1 MTTLTLDIVAKYDRK
16 FIGTMS
22 IVTKAHEHIKNT
34 SHL

>member
-1 MTTLTLDIVAKYDRK
+1 MTTLALNIVVKYDTK

-22 IVTKAHEHIKNT
+22 IVTKAHDKIKNT

>member
-1 MTTLTLDIVAKYDRK
+1 MTTLTLNIVAKYDRK

-22 IVTKAHEHIKNT
+22 IVTKAHDKIKYT